1 MVSDR
6 KDDNSFGQRPIGE
19 RERETLTRTRRVLD
33 RNGEPD
39 SGKARAREAT
49 FSTAAVKRAPNPVSG
64 LVVIDDLGMELKEK
78 GDATL

>member
-6 KDDNSFGQRPIGE
+6 KDDNSFGQRPIDE
-19 RERETLTRTRRVLD
+19 REWETLTRTRRVLD

-39 SGKARAREAT
+39 SGKARTREAT
-49 FSTAAVKRAPNPVSG
+49 SSTAAVKRALNPVSG
-64 LVVIDDLGMELKEK
+64 LVVIDDLGKELKEK